1 MICRKSEDIFKRQIK
16 ALIERPD
23 ASDVLSQV
31 QIPTLVMAGPFD
43 SWATPAQHQDIVKH
57 IPAKPEVAVISPS
70 GHMMMMEEPQ
80 LVAQHFNQWLA

>member
-31 QIPTLVMAGPFD
+31 QTPTLVMAGAFD
-43 SWATPAQHQDIVKH
+43 S
-57 IPAKPEVAVISPS
+57 
-70 GHMMMMEEPQ
+70 
-80 LVAQHFNQWLA
+80 